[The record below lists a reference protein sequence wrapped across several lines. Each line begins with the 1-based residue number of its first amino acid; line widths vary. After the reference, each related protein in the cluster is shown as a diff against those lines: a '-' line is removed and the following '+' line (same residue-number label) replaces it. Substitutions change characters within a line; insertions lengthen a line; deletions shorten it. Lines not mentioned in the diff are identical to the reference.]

1 MSHRHDQTVPKQVLW
16 AAGAMML
23 ASLLIAAGARH
34 HNLTHPEPPRPPP
47 LESMTVRFDD
57 RPDGAI
63 AVIDQATQREVVVL
77 PPQSN
82 GFIRGVMRGMFRS
95 RKLEAIGH
103 EAAFQISRE
112 ADGRLSIVDPATG
125 RRVDLDSFGPSNS
138 AAFAQLLV
146 AGRKV
151 ASHD

>member
-1 MSHRHDQTVPKQVLW
+1 MSHQVTVPKQVLW

-23 ASLLIAAGARH
+23 TSMLVAAGARH
-34 HNLTHPEPPRPPP
+34 HTLTHPEPPRPPP
-47 LESMTVRFDD
+47 LESMSVRFDD
-57 RPDGAI
+57 RPNGAI
-63 AVIDQATQREVVVL
+63 AVIDVVTGQDVIVL

-95 RKLEAIGH
+95 RKLESVGH
-103 EAAFQISRE
+103 EPPFQIARE
-112 ADGRLSIVDPATG
+112 ADGRLSLVDPATG
-125 RRVDLDSFGPSNS
+125 RRIDLDSFGPSNS

-151 ASHD
+151 ANHD